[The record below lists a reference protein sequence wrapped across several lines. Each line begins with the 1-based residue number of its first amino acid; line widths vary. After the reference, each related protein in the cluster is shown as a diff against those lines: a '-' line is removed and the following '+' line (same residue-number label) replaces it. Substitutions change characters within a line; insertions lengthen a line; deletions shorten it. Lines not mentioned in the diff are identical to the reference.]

1 MPNAKHEPATEP
13 TYCLLAWMYLTGTS
27 YSYANGR
34 SDPNLVPIPRDIA
47 HYLLLIIV
55 MSRPMG

>member
-1 MPNAKHEPATEP
+1 
-13 TYCLLAWMYLTGTS
+13 MYLTGTFTS

-47 HYLLLIIV
+47 HYMYLLLIIV
-55 MSRPMG
+55 MSRPME

>member
-1 MPNAKHEPATEP
+1 
-13 TYCLLAWMYLTGTS
+13 MYLTGTS

-47 HYLLLIIV
+47 HYMYLLLIIV
-55 MSRPMG
+55 MSRPME